1 MSANAPKRPGKPG
14 GKGGPGVNMARSPSV
29 VSINA
34 GGATRQ
40 DAARS
45 SSVSSGGGLGS
56 GNRMRQ
62 DKKSQA
68 LDMRFSIASVGNSAQ
83 PSLASFH
90 SPRESRLTGGA
101 ATVAVEG
108 QMRVLIVP
116 FVRNLT
122 LESYKK
128 TAAEAA
134 AAAAAAAEAPGCNAA
149 PPARKMPGL
158 AIEGRN
164 MFVEEEA
171 RHMGILTG
179 YGSRPTSGDYAAS
192 ASASSS
198 AQGGVPASP
207 AIQRVRT
214 GGFFTVDNSSTLWRS
229 AAQGDDEGVD
239 AEAEQVPQTRK
250 FTGLA
255 VKSKGRSFH
264 VSTADSD
271 HLTPHQVHQQ
281 QQPPPI
287 ITKHHIFIPVVR
299 DFQ

>member
-1 MSANAPKRPGKPG
+1 MSATALQKRPGWAG
-14 GKGGPGVNMARSPSV
+14 AKGGPGTNAARSPSV

-34 GGATRQ
+34 GGAARQ

-45 SSVSSGGGLGS
+45 GSASSGGGSIAGS
-56 GNRMRQ
+56 RMRQQ

-134 AAAAAAAEAPGCNAA
+134 AAAAAAAEASGNTAA
-149 PPARKMPGL
+149 PPVRKMPGL
-158 AIEGRN
+158 AIEGRS

-179 YGSRPTSGDYAAS
+179 C
-192 ASASSS
+192 
-198 AQGGVPASP
+198 V
-207 AIQRVRT
+207 
-214 GGFFTVDNSSTLWRS
+214 
-229 AAQGDDEGVD
+229 
-239 AEAEQVPQTRK
+239 
-250 FTGLA
+250 LA
-255 VKSKGRSFH
+255 CVF
-264 VSTADSD
+264 
-271 HLTPHQVHQQ
+271 
-281 QQPPPI
+281 
-287 ITKHHIFIPVVR
+287 
-299 DFQ
+299 